1 MRGVYMSRFDNQDL
15 KTTLMQA
22 KENDQPAI
30 RYLIRNYQSLINTI
44 INKGLYL
51 KNGDRDDLFAEG
63 LIGLNRAIKDFD
75 DEKGNAGNF
84 QKNLENFFYMCIQRS
99 LISAIK
105 TSNRKKNTPLND
117 MTSLDRPLQENE
129 NLTAMDIIAA
139 RDDIQYSSGLEFM
152 NPEEQLILEDSFNTY
167 NAMLNSVLSDS
178 EKEVYSL
185 RKLNYSYKEI
195 KNILGYDKAKPIDNA
210 LQRVKTKLNQI
221 VEQEERR
228 TRSVD

>member
-1 MRGVYMSRFDNQDL
+1 MSRFDNQDL

-84 QKNLENFFYMCIQRS
+84 QK
-99 LISAIK
+99 K
-105 TSNRKKNTPLND
+105 
-117 MTSLDRPLQENE
+117 
-129 NLTAMDIIAA
+129 
-139 RDDIQYSSGLEFM
+139 
-152 NPEEQLILEDSFNTY
+152 
-167 NAMLNSVLSDS
+167 
-178 EKEVYSL
+178 L
-185 RKLNYSYKEI
+185 RKLLLYVYSACF
-195 KNILGYDKAKPIDNA
+195 N
-210 LQRVKTKLNQI
+210 
-221 VEQEERR
+221 
-228 TRSVD
+228 